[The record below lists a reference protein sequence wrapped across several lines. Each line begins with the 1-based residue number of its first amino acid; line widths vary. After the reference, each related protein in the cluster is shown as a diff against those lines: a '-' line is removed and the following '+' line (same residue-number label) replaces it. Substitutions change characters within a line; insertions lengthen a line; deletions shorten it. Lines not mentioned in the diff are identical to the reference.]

1 VIQVRRALLSA
12 YHKEGLDNLADALV
26 KIDAEILST
35 GGTYRWLK
43 EREIPVVS
51 LEEWA
56 DLPSLFG
63 GRVKTLHP
71 KVHGG
76 ILFRRDDAQ
85 DEEDRRTLGIEPI
98 DLVAV
103 NLYPFAETIRKDPA
117 AREAAIEMIDVGG
130 PTMLRAAA
138 KNHRSVAVI
147 CDPDDYGRVADAL
160 RAGDGRLDT
169 DLLRGLAAKAFR
181 TTGLYDAEIASY
193 LAAGEGDHL
202 PELFARAEPKL
213 MALRYGENPSQ
224 RGAYYGPA
232 TGFPGGLAKL
242 QGKEIS
248 FNNLQDLEVAVSLV
262 RDLGEEPAAV
272 VIKHATPCGAA
283 VGDSLHEAYKRALAG
298 DSMSAFGG
306 IVALNGTVDRG
317 VAEELVKTFLEVV
330 AAPAFDEE
338 ARSILRKKKNLRLL
352 EGPDVLS
359 SEEPTGFGAAWYR
372 NHGNG
377 ILLQDPLPD
386 HLGEDQWR
394 TVTKR
399 APSENEKEDLLFCWR
414 VVRSVRSNAI
424 ALARGRQAIGI
435 GGGQTSRIDA
445 LWISIHKAKREGHD
459 LAGSVMAS
467 DAFFPFPDCVEEAS
481 KVGVTA
487 IIQPGGSKRD
497 NESIE
502 AADRLGIA
510 MVVNDARCF
519 RHG

>member
-1 VIQVRRALLSA
+1 MIEVKRALLST
-12 YHKEGLDNLADALV
+12 YYKEGLEELAAALV
-26 KIDAEILST
+26 EVGAEILST

-43 EREIPVVS
+43 ERGFPVVS
-51 LEEWA
+51 LEDWA

-76 ILFRRDDAQ
+76 ILFRRDDPQ
-85 DEEDRRTLGIEPI
+85 DEKDRNALGIEPI

-103 NLYPFAETIRKDPA
+103 NLYPFGETIRAKPSERA
-117 AREAAIEMIDVGG
+117 AAIEMIDVGG

-138 KNHRSVAVI
+138 KNHESVAVV
-147 CDPDDYGRVADAL
+147 CDPDDYSKVAIAL
-160 RAGDGRLDT
+160 RSSKGRLET

-181 TTGLYDAEIASY
+181 TTCLYDAEIASF
-193 LAAGEGDHL
+193 LAAEDADSLPSAFVRGEPL
-202 PELFARAEPKL
+202 L
-213 MALRYGENPSQ
+213 MTLRYGENPSQ
-224 RGAYYGPA
+224 RGAYYGPS
-232 TGFPGGLAKL
+232 TGFPGGLTKL

-262 RDLGEEPAAV
+262 RDLGNEPAAT

-283 VGDSLHEAYKRALAG
+283 VGDSLLQAYERALAG

-306 IVALNGTVDRG
+306 IVALNGTVDRD
-317 VAEELVKTFLEVV
+317 VAEKLAGTFLEVI
-330 AAPAFDEE
+330 AAPSFDEE
-338 ARSILRKKKNLRLL
+338 ARKLLGKKKNLRLL
-352 EGPDVLS
+352 EGPELLS
-359 SEEPTGFGAAWYR
+359 SEASTGFDGAWYR

-377 ILLQDPLPD
+377 ILMQDPLPD
-386 HLGEDQWR
+386 RLGEDQWR

-399 APSENEKEDLLFCWR
+399 APTEKEREDLLFCWR
-414 VVRSVRSNAI
+414 VVRTVKSNAI
-424 ALARGRQAIGI
+424 ALARDRQALGI

-445 LWISIHKAKREGHD
+445 LWVSIHKANREGHD
-459 LAGSVMAS
+459 LKGSVLAS
-467 DAFFPFPDCVEEAS
+467 DAFFPFSDCVEEAG

-497 NESIE
+497 NDSIE

-510 MVVNDARCF
+510 IVVNDARCF